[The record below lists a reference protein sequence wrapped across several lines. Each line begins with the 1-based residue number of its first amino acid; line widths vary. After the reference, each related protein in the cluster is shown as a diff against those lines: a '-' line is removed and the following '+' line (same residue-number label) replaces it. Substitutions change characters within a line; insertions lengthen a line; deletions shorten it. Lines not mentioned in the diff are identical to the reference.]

1 VAILGAEIV
10 DEAVVTPDSIVLL
23 GLAFRGAKVLLSA
36 AELDVFTVLAQGP
49 LDLET
54 LRERVG
60 IDRRGARD
68 FLDALVA
75 LRMLERHED
84 GRYGNTPESDRYL
97 DRRKPAYIG
106 GMLERLNARE
116 YGIWASMTAALRTGE
131 PQTGKVAAG
140 GYAALYADPG
150 LLETFVKGMAGGSV
164 SAARSLA
171 AKFPWDQYGTVIDIG
186 AGQGC
191 VPAHVA
197 LAHPHITG
205 GGFDLPPVKPFFD
218 SYVGGLNLSNRLQFY
233 VGDFF
238 KDPLPSA
245 EVLVMGRILHNWNLP
260 TKKVLLGK
268 AYEALPPGGALIVFE
283 GLIDDER
290 RSNAQGLLDSL
301 NMLIVTVGGFDY
313 TGADCMGWMR
323 EAGFR
328 DTRVEPL
335 ADVLSMV
342 VGLK

>member
-1 VAILGAEIV
+1 MV
-10 DEAVVTPDSIVLL
+10 DEPVVTPDGIIDL

-36 AELDVFTVLAQGP
+36 VELDVFTVLAQGP
-49 LDLET
+49 LGLET
-54 LRERVG
+54 LRGRIG

-68 FLDALVA
+68 FFDALVA
-75 LRMLERHED
+75 LRMLERDED
-84 GRYGNTPESDRYL
+84 GRYGNTAESGRYL
-97 DRRKPAYIG
+97 DRRKPTCIG

-140 GYAALYADPG
+140 GYAALYAEPG
-150 LLETFVKGMAGGSV
+150 LLESFVKGMAGESL

-171 AKFPWDQYGTVIDIG
+171 AKFPWERYGTIIDIG

-197 LAHPHITG
+197 LAHSHITG
-205 GGFDLPPVKPFFD
+205 GGFDLPPIKPFFD
-218 SYVGGLNLSNRLQFY
+218 SYVSGLNLSNRLRFH

-238 KDPLPSA
+238 TDPLPSA
-245 EVLVMGRILHNWNLP
+245 EVLVMGRVLHNWDLP
-260 TKKVLLGK
+260 TKMMLLAK
-268 AYEALPPGGALIVFE
+268 ACAALPPDGALIVYE
-283 GLIDDER
+283 GLIDDAR
-290 RSNAQGLLDSL
+290 RSSAPGLLNSL
-301 NMLIVTVGGFDY
+301 NMLVMTVAGFDY
-313 TGADCMGWMR
+313 TGADCAGWMR

-335 ADVLSMV
+335 ADVQSMV
-342 VGLK
+342 VGIK